1 MAETDEDPEQMP
13 SSGCWKSLPLNRKLY
28 LQPLASWATRLG
40 QHGKETQELTAFQ
53 NSLYHSQIYLR
64 PRKTINLALTQE
76 EGSQAAAPERRIA
89 INK

>member
-13 SSGCWKSLPLNRKLY
+13 SSGCWKSLPLNRKPC
-28 LQPLASWATRLG
+28 LQPLASRAMRLG

-53 NSLYHSQIYLR
+53 NSHYYSQIYLK
-64 PRKTINLALTQE
+64 PTKTIDLAPTQE
-76 EGSQAAAPERRIA
+76 GGPQAAAPAGRST